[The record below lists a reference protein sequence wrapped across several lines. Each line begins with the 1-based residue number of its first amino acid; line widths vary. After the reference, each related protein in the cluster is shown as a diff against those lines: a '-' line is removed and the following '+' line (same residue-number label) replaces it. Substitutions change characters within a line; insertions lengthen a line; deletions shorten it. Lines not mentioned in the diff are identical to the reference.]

1 MKSML
6 YLVNIEFLKLRRDRS
21 FLILMALFVLSVT
34 GANYMTAG
42 LAAEGRPLS
51 GMIDFSFPSGWK
63 IVSFISSFLLV
74 IPCLVIIMHACSE
87 HVYRTH
93 RQNVID
99 GLSRGQYVTAKL
111 LLVIGLALFS
121 TLLVFLL
128 AFALGLAGGKPVSFA
143 GFGHVGYFFVQAM
156 MYISLAFLVALVV
169 KKSALAIGLFCF
181 YAFVIENMLEKY
193 LDKVHHAGQ
202 LLPLASSDHLLAPG
216 RLMKIADMDTAWSTP
231 ALLLAS
237 AVWIGLCLL
246 ACYYKYGKQD
256 L

>member
-1 MKSML
+1 MKGML
-6 YLVNIEFLKLRRDRS
+6 YLANIEFLKLRRDRS
-21 FLILMALFVLSVT
+21 FWILTALFASSVT
-34 GANYMTAG
+34 GANYMAAG
-42 LAAEGRPLS
+42 LAANGPLA
-51 GMIDFSFPSGWK
+51 GVVDFSFPSAWK
-63 IVSFISSFLLV
+63 VVSFISSFLLV
-74 IPCLVIIMHACSE
+74 MPCLVIIMHACSE

-111 LLVIGLALFS
+111 LLVAGLSLFS
-121 TLLVFLL
+121 TLLVVVL
-128 AFALGLAGGKPVSFA
+128 AFALGLPGERPVSFA
-143 GFGHVGYFFVQAM
+143 GFEHAGYFFVQAT

-193 LDKVHHAGQ
+193 LDKLHHVGQ

-216 RLMKIADMDTAWSTP
+216 RLMRIADMGTAWSPP

-237 AVWIGLCLL
+237 VVWIGACLL
-246 ACYYKYGKQD
+246 ACYYKYKKQD